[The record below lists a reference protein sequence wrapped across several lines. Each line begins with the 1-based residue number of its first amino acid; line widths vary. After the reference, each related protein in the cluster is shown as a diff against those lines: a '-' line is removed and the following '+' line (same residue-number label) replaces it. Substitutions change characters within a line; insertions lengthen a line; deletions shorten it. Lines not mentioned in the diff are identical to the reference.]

1 MEGGGG
7 AAGYRGSGKRPG
19 ILTARGHAPLTVGRK
34 AAVNYQSTVT
44 ETMTARVD
52 SAEETSDGYCVVFV
66 DGSPTVPFID
76 GTFSMIVTD

>member
-1 MEGGGG
+1 M
-7 AAGYRGSGKRPG
+7 YKVTGKKPG
-19 ILTARGHAPLTVGRK
+19 ILTAHGSGPVTMGRK

-66 DGSPTVPFID
+66 DGSPVVPFID
-76 GTFSMIVTD
+76 STFSMIVTD